1 MLVAILL
8 VALGTI
14 LAAAVAYES
23 AMNARRGSAT
33 LSLDEALLVG
43 QGAEALAAYGLKSV
57 MDQAKPGA
65 SGARDVYPGQPWSQ
79 PVSICWSASRF

>member
-23 AMNARRGSAT
+23 AMNARRGTAT
-33 LSLDEALLVG
+33 ISFDEALLVG
-43 QGAEALAAYGLKSV
+43 QGAEALAAYGLRPSWTTPSPASV
-57 MDQAKPGA
+57 G
-65 SGARDVYPGQPWSQ
+65 V
-79 PVSICWSASRF
+79 SRFFRDSSGPSR